1 MKDQSDYVTCA
12 AATANGFA
20 MPYRATTDKKEPK
33 PRRKE
38 ALPRAANDLT
48 HSRRVPAR
56 RLAAPHRHAFGRA
69 HADGPRR
76 ARR

>member
-1 MKDQSDYVTCA
+1 MKDESDYVTCA

-38 ALPRAANDLT
+38 ALPRAANDLPT
-48 HSRRVPAR
+48 ADASRQR
-56 RLAAPHRHAFGRA
+56 
-69 HADGPRR
+69 D
-76 ARR
+76 